1 VDLNLGNRSATNE
14 IENVLRKIEHY
25 HQSSVT
31 RFKIMC
37 RDSDGMWDAINWDGR
52 RASFFALREN
62 DEEQVRQKLL
72 QFGK

>member
-1 VDLNLGNRSATNE
+1 V
-14 IENVLRKIEHY
+14 
-25 HQSSVT
+25 
-31 RFKIMC
+31 
-37 RDSDGMWDAINWDGR
+37 DAINWDGR